1 MINYTHVFVV
11 DTEQYSGNFERS
23 LVAWMTGRIGDC
35 SVGDEEATMAI
46 EDMSSELY
54 DWFANHVVSVP
65 DDHGCARPAATYPT
79 PGWFNS
85 GHGTHWKE
93 DADPE
98 EVRVAHEK
106 SVRKTYE
113 GYMGI
118 RAWTI
123 LPPML
128 ALAVD
133 FIYVALLVHYYSVR
147 IELAAL
153 RRTHK
158 PGG

>member
-1 MINYTHVFVV
+1 M
-11 DTEQYSGNFERS
+11 
-23 LVAWMTGRIGDC
+23 
-35 SVGDEEATMAI
+35 
-46 EDMSSELY
+46 
-54 DWFANHVVSVP
+54 
-65 DDHGCARPAATYPT
+65 
-79 PGWFNS
+79 
-85 GHGTHWKE
+85 
-93 DADPE
+93 
-98 EVRVAHEK
+98 K
-106 SVRKTYE
+106 SFLEYFWAVILTLLL